1 MIVQVFQHVAFE
13 DIGSMREWL
22 AARDAEIRYT
32 CFFAG
37 ETPPPL
43 DSFDFLIV
51 MGGPM
56 SVLDEDEFPWLAAE
70 KVAVRTAMAA
80 GKPVLGI
87 CLGAQLM
94 ASALGASIHKN
105 PVKEIGWLPITAVEH
120 GAPAFHFPSSANVFH
135 WHGETFDIP
144 ANAVR
149 LAQSDSCRNQA
160 FQFGSKAIGL
170 QFHLESTPHSVQS
183 LLENCANELTA
194 GIPTIQSSQEIQS
207 ATSAHYQE
215 ISELLYKILDYLLYT
230 RV

>member
-1 MIVQVFQHVAFE
+1 MIVQVFQHVVFE
-13 DIGSMREWL
+13 DIGSIREWL
-22 AARDAEIRYT
+22 TARDAEIRYT
-32 CFFAG
+32 RFFAG
-37 ETPPPL
+37 DTPPAL
-43 DSFDFLIV
+43 ESYDFLIV

-56 SVLDEDEFPWLAAE
+56 SVLDEAEFPWLVAE

-105 PVKEIGWLPITAVEH
+105 PVKEIGWFPITAVEH

-170 QFHLESTPHSVQS
+170 QFHLESTPHTVQS
-183 LLENCANELTA
+183 LLENCANELTP

-207 ATSAHYQE
+207 ATSTHYQE
-215 ISELLYKILDYLLYT
+215 ISELLHKILDYLLYT